1 MRMST
6 PWRMRIPDVA
16 GIVKKGNGMK
26 TLMYDERFARCGI
39 ALLTEFAESQKSVA
53 EG

>member
-1 MRMST
+1 MST
-6 PWRMRIPDVA
+6 PWRMRILDVA
-16 GIVKKGNGMK
+16 GIVKGNGMK
-26 TLMYDERFARCGI
+26 KLMYDERFARCGI